1 MSSVNACRL
10 GRMVAMFKYST
21 VTTYSVFLPP
31 KKLEFS
37 SSIKGEFLMQESNDV
52 CALTSVPFC
61 FYVPMLLY
69 IRPYMYSACG
79 IVLVDLGFLLFLTPG
94 VLERDYDVC

>member
-1 MSSVNACRL
+1 MRGSLLYALSALKIFMSSVNTCRL

-37 SSIKGEFLMQESNDV
+37 SSIKGEFLKQEFDDV
-52 CALTSVPFC
+52 CALISVPFFFLC
-61 FYVPMLLY
+61 THAFICLAVRELY
-69 IRPYMYSACG
+69 MWYCSY
-79 IVLVDLGFLLFLTPG
+79 
-94 VLERDYDVC
+94 